1 MVKGLDIFRQYFEK
15 YADQYVL
22 IGGTA
27 CTVSFEQLNE
37 SFGRTTK
44 DLDMVLIVEALTKE
58 FGEKFWQFIN
68 DGEYRNRV
76 KSNGKPQFYRFD
88 KPNNPSFP
96 EMIEI
101 FSRTESIL
109 AENSAV
115 VPIHIDDSV
124 SSLSAILLNDAYYRL
139 LMEGRNVING
149 LSVLSPVWLIPFKA
163 KAWLDLKQSGNA
175 DSKDIK
181 KHRNDIVRLA
191 SGTVLGKCVLPEE
204 VKNDMKVF
212 IDSFEM
218 SDAELKNLNIKG
230 VKAKDIKNILIET
243 YL

>member
-88 KPNNPSFP
+88 KPNNPNFP
-96 EMIEI
+96 EMVEI

-149 LSVLSPVWLIPFKA
+149 LSVLPPVWLIPFKA

-191 SGTVLGKCVLPEE
+191 SGTVLEKCVLPEE
-204 VKNDMKVF
+204 VKNDMKLF

-230 VKAKDIKNILIET
+230 VKAKDIRDILEGT

>member
-1 MVKGLDIFRQYFEK
+1 MVRGLDIFRQYFEK
-15 YADQYVL
+15 YTDQYVL

-68 DGEYRNRV
+68 DGDYRNRV

-149 LSVLSPVWLIPFKA
+149 LSVLPPVWLIPFKA

-191 SGTVLGKCVLPEE
+191 SGTVLEKCVLPEE
-204 VKNDMKVF
+204 VKNDMKLF

-230 VKAKDIKNILIET
+230 VKAKDIRDILEGT

>member
-88 KPNNPSFP
+88 KPNNPNFP

-149 LSVLSPVWLIPFKA
+149 LSVLPPVWLIPFKA

-191 SGTVLGKCVLPEE
+191 SGTVLEKCVLPEE
-204 VKNDMKVF
+204 VKNDMKLF

-230 VKAKDIKNILIET
+230 VKAKDIRDILEGT

>member
-1 MVKGLDIFRQYFEK
+1 MVKGLDIFREYFK
-15 YADQYVL
+15 DYTNQYVL

-27 CTVSFEQLNE
+27 CTVSFEQQNE

-58 FGEKFWQFIN
+58 FGDKFWKFIH
-68 DGEYRNRV
+68 DGGYRNRL
-76 KSNGKPQFYRFD
+76 KSNRKPQFYRFD

-101 FSRTESIL
+101 FSRTDSIL
-109 AENSAV
+109 AENSTV
-115 VPIHIDDSV
+115 VPIHIDDSL

-139 LMEGRNVING
+139 LMDGRNVING

-163 KAWLDLKQSGNA
+163 KAWLDLKQHGNA

-181 KHRNDIVRLA
+181 KHKNDIIRLA
-191 SGTVLGKCVLPEE
+191 SGIVLEKCVLPEE
-204 VKNDMKVF
+204 VRNDIKLF
-212 IDSFEM
+212 IDLFEI
-218 SDAELKNLNIKG
+218 SDAELKNLDIKG
-230 VKAKDIKNILIET
+230 VKAKDIKDILTET